1 MAKQHFEDLQIWQEA
16 RRLTKR
22 IYDLTKGQAFSRDFG
37 LVDQIRRACISMS
50 SNIAEGYERG
60 GNREFFQFLSVAK
73 GSSGEVRS
81 QLYLAFDQGYIEREE
96 LQELAGEFR
105 KLAAMISSFIRHLK
119 TSTCRGAKYNSTD
132 P

>member
-1 MAKQHFEDLQIWQEA
+1 
-16 RRLTKR
+16 
-22 IYDLTKGQAFSRDFG
+22 
-37 LVDQIRRACISMS
+37 MS

-60 GNREFFQFLSVAK
+60 GNREFLQFLSVAK
-73 GSSGEVRS
+73 GSSGEARS

-119 TSTCRGAKYNSTD
+119 TSTCRGAKYNSAD